1 MWRRSVLMDV
11 TSLVDVAVAVFILLT
26 CDAAVLETNLS
37 VVINAI
43 ANVRLPSD
51 MVESACR

>member
-11 TSLVDVAVAVFILLT
+11 ASLVDVAVAVFILLT
-26 CDAAVLETNLS
+26 CNAAVLETNLS

-51 MVESACR
+51 VVESACR